1 MATKDD
7 RPTLLSKMAMFVRNP
22 TKDWSELDKP
32 QNDEESGYDKQ
43 VLKAMIERK
52 RQNDFVRRRE
62 FDQLRKLRS
71 RDATAVAALG
81 RPSYFQSSI
90 ASDQDGR
97 AVTLKKI
104 DEIEAQMSKQWWKG
118 KQENAKP
125 LTGAAS
131 IAGHA
136 TGASKIDAS
145 KESTSVSISLLSD
158 HFATTRSPV
167 LPTAQPGG
175 ESLSSQMRGGVGSG
189 GRPGAASNTGRVGL
203 GVESYAASDVGFSA
217 SNLFAL
223 DVDQMA
229 TDPELEEAAI
239 RFANGDYA
247 GAEQG
252 LLDALREQRVPSSV
266 ALSWVAS
273 VLDLYRATQNPRKF
287 AQTVGE
293 FSGILGSI
301 APVWVGLGDLM
312 PALAVTTAPVV
323 AKTLI
328 WDAPAQLNVQA
339 MEALRDTLGA
349 NPMPWCL
356 GWSNLSGVDADAMPL
371 LAGLFAS
378 LCDEPVSLDFV
389 GQGKLVQVL
398 HLLTPSGDSSIDP
411 QWWVLRLNV
420 LRALRMHDA
429 FELAALDYCVAYEAP
444 PVPWK
449 EAQCTFVGSDIAQA
463 PTAASSAVVAAPVG
477 ASATEDGAAHF
488 VLRGELLGDAMQ
500 ALPASLGNCG
510 QDGRILVGCHDLV
523 RVDFAAA
530 GSLLNWA
537 ATRHAEGCQVQFRD
551 VHRLVA
557 AFFTVIGINEYAQ
570 VVPRSL

>member
-32 QNDEESGYDKQ
+32 AQDEESGYDKQ
-43 VLKAMIERK
+43 ALKAMIERK

-81 RPSYFQSSI
+81 RPSYFQSSM

-118 KQENAKP
+118 KQEAAKP
-125 LTGAAS
+125 LSGAA
-131 IAGHA
+131 ALTDKA
-136 TGASKIDAS
+136 TGPSKLDSVKA
-145 KESTSVSISLLSD
+145 SVSISLLSD

-167 LPTAQPGG
+167 LNTAQPGD
-175 ESLSSQMRGGVGSG
+175 ESLSSQMRGGAVPGA
-189 GRPGAASNTGRVGL
+189 RRGAASITGRAGL
-203 GVESYAASDVGFSA
+203 GVESYSASDVGFSA

-252 LLDALREQRVPSSV
+252 LLEALREQKVASSV
-266 ALSWVAS
+266 ALSWVAA
-273 VLDLYRATQNPRKF
+273 VLDLYRATHNQSQF
-287 AQTVGE
+287 AQTVAE

-301 APVWVGLGDLM
+301 TPEWMGLGDLV
-312 PALAVTTAPVV
+312 PAFVAPTERTV
-323 AKTLI
+323 AKPLI
-328 WDAPAQLNVQA
+328 WESPTQLSAQA
-339 MEALRDTLGA
+339 MEALRDALGA
-349 NPMPWCL
+349 NPMPWRL
-356 GWSNLSGVDADAMPL
+356 GWSQLCGVDLDAMPL
-371 LAGLFAS
+371 LAGLFGS
-378 LCDEPVSLDFV
+378 LCDEPVSLEFV
-389 GQGKLVQVL
+389 GQEKLVQVL
-398 HLLTPSGDSSIDP
+398 HLVAPPGDRSVDP
-411 QWWVLRLNV
+411 TWWVLRLNV
-420 LRALRMHDA
+420 LRALHMQDA
-429 FELAALDYCVAYEAP
+429 FELAALDYCVTYETP

-449 EAQCTFVGSDIAQA
+449 DAQCTFSGSEAAQA
-463 PTAASSAVVAAPVG
+463 PVAPSVVPSVVAPV
-477 ASATEDGAAHF
+477 AVDGAMHV

-500 ALPASLGNCG
+500 ALPTCAAPGS
-510 QDGRILVGCHDLV
+510 QDARVLVGCHDLV

-570 VVPRSL
+570 VVPRPL

>member
-32 QNDEESGYDKQ
+32 QQDEESGYDKQ
-43 VLKAMIERK
+43 ALKAMIERK

-81 RPSYFQSSI
+81 RPSYFQSSM

-118 KQENAKP
+118 KQEAVKP
-125 LTGAAS
+125 LTGAAPL
-131 IAGHA
+131 AGKA
-136 TGASKIDAS
+136 TGPANVDGA
-145 KESTSVSISLLSD
+145 KESVSISLLSD
-158 HFATTRSPV
+158 HFATTRSPA
-167 LPTAQPGG
+167 LTTAHPGG
-175 ESLSSQMRGGVGSG
+175 DSLSSQMRAGATPD
-189 GRPGAASNTGRVGL
+189 GRRAAASSTGRAGL

-223 DVDQMA
+223 DVGQMA

-252 LLDALREQRVPSSV
+252 LLDALREQKVSSSV
-266 ALSWVAS
+266 SLSWVAA
-273 VLDLYRATQNPRKF
+273 VLDLYRATHDQRKF
-287 AQTVGE
+287 AQAVAE

-301 APVWVGLGDLM
+301 APQWAELGDLA
-312 PALAVTTAPVV
+312 PAMVTPTARV
-323 AKTLI
+323 AAKPLM
-328 WDAPAQLNVQA
+328 WESPAQLSAQA
-339 MEALRDTLGA
+339 MEALRDALGA
-349 NPMPWCL
+349 NPMPWRL
-356 GWSNLSGVDADAMPL
+356 GWSNLAGVDANAMPL
-371 LAGLFAS
+371 LAGLFGS
-378 LCDEPVSLDFV
+378 LCDEPVSLDFA
-389 GQGKLVQVL
+389 GQEKLVQVL
-398 HLLTPSGDSSIDP
+398 HLITPSGDRGVDP
-411 QWWVLRLNV
+411 AWWGLRMNV
-420 LRALRMHDA
+420 LRALHMPDA
-429 FELAALDYCVAYEAP
+429 FELAALDYCVTYEAP
-444 PVPWK
+444 PIPWK
-449 EAQCTFVGSDIAQA
+449 DAQCTFVGAEAVQA
-463 PTAASSAVVAAPVG
+463 SVAAPS
-477 ASATEDGAAHF
+477 SAQAAAVDGATQF
-488 VLRGELLGDAMQ
+488 VLRGELLGDVMQ
-500 ALPASLGNCG
+500 ALPASLALGG
-510 QDGRILVGCHDLV
+510 QDSRVLVGCHDLV

-570 VVPRSL
+570 VAPRPL